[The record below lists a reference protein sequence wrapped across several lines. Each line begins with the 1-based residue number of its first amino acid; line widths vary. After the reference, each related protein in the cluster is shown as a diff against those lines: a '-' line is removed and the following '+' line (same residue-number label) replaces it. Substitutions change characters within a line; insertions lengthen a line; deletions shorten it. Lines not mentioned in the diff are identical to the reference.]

1 MEMSISEISLTFDTE
16 NVHELCFR
24 LHVLLELAHSDLLAV
39 SATIRRCSVVTMLLL
54 LHSSVYHERLIA
66 WSIANHIR
74 FSRAIAHLWLL
85 LRVG

>member
-1 MEMSISEISLTFDTE
+1 MSEIYLTFDTE
-16 NVHELCFR
+16 DVHELCFR
-24 LHVLLELAHSDLLAV
+24 LHVLLELAHSDLLTV
-39 SATIRRCSVVTMLLL
+39 SATIRRCSIVTMGIL
-54 LHSSVYHERLIA
+54 LHSRVYHESRIA

>member
-1 MEMSISEISLTFDTE
+1 MSINDISLTFDTE
-16 NVHELCFR
+16 DVHELCFR

-39 SATIRRCSVVTMLLL
+39 SATIWRCSVVTRVLL
-54 LHSSVYHERLIA
+54 LHSRVYHERRIA